1 MQSGVFAFVV
11 VDVNGHFLKQV
22 EGLSV
27 GRFEMLQ
34 IGRKDVFA
42 FAGGNALGEL
52 APMVGI
58 DFPSNFLGFI
68 GGAANSHRDS
78 INRPIIRTPD
88 CPKDKGVR
96 LV

>member
-1 MQSGVFAFVV
+1 MPSSVFALGA
-11 VDVNGHFLKQV
+11 VDVNRHFLKQV
-22 EGLSV
+22 ERNSV
-27 GRFEMLQ
+27 GRFELLQ
-34 IGRKDVFA
+34 IGGEDVFA

-78 INRPIIRTPD
+78 INRPIIGTPD